1 MVGASQSPD
10 VLSHLQAFMQ
20 LLGSYHNQNLI
31 AVPSQ
36 GGISSPGASKQA
48 GSCLLSDRKLS
59 LVPDLKKNGISDRG
73 KKNTCE
79 FLELFFPPF

>member
-10 VLSHLQAFMQ
+10 VLSHLQAFMR

-36 GGISSPGASKQA
+36 GGISSPGA
-48 GSCLLSDRKLS
+48 
-59 LVPDLKKNGISDRG
+59 
-73 KKNTCE
+73 
-79 FLELFFPPF
+79 